1 MTQESNMEL
10 FDKWT
15 ETQDKAEFLKI
26 GKELFPETTDQ
37 YLSNLFDKSRAG
49 YHAA

>member
-15 ETQDKAEFLKI
+15 ETPDKAEFMKI
-26 GKELFPETTDQ
+26 GKELFPEATEQ
-37 YLSNLFDKSRAG
+37 HLSNLFDESRAG
-49 YHAA
+49 YHAV